1 MVEQRAAILVLLV
14 VLCVVSTSAPV
25 AGMSDRKVN
34 VCRLP
39 PPYVIQCLARTRDWY
54 FAVSPVN
61 NVLRVTV
68 KHTEMVHSVL
78 TVLLVP
84 I

>member
-1 MVEQRAAILVLLV
+1 
-14 VLCVVSTSAPV
+14 
-25 AGMSDRKVN
+25 MSGDF
-34 VCRLP
+34 P
-39 PPYVIQCLARTRDWY
+39 PFVIRCLARTRDWY

-68 KHTEMVHSVL
+68 EHTEMVHSVL